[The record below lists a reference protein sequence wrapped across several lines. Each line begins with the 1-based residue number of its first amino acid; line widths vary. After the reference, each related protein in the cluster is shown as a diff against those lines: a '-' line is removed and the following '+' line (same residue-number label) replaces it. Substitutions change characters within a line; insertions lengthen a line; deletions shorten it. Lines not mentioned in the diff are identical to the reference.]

1 MAYVVP
7 QMEQNP
13 VPHEGHDDFGF
24 DDIALWNFSLDIA
37 IGPPGKHFQVFLS
50 FKCNQNCANILK
62 QVTGKGTSYSA
73 SVTGQT
79 GNVNLSIRMQGNRAE

>member
-13 VPHEGHDDFGF
+13 VPHEGHDGFGF

-37 IGPPGKHFQVFLS
+37 VGPPGKHFQVLFHLNAT
-50 FKCNQNCANILK
+50 KI
-62 QVTGKGTSYSA
+62 V
-73 SVTGQT
+73 QT
-79 GNVNLSIRMQGNRAE
+79 F